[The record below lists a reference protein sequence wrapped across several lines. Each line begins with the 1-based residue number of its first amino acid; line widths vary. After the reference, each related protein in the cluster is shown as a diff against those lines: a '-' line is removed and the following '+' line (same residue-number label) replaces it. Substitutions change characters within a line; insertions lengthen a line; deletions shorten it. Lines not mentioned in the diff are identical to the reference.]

1 VTVEGGNMSI
11 PNFSIEGKV
20 TIVTGASRGIG
31 KALALGFAEAGA
43 TVALAAR
50 TVSEL
55 EATAEEIRAKGG
67 KALVVPTD
75 VTNSAQVSGMVQKT
89 LKEFGRIDV
98 LVNNAGG
105 AGTSQLRP
113 PQDVT
118 EENWD
123 ELQDRNLKSVYLCNT
138 AVARVMIEQRGG
150 SIINISSLSGTKPVA
165 YESAAGAAKA
175 GVNQLTRAY
184 AIAWAPFNVRVNAIA
199 PGLTLTP
206 RATKGLGPE
215 LVEKYSK
222 DIPMGRAARPE
233 DHLGPAIFLASDASA
248 FITGAIIPSDG
259 GPQ

>member
-1 VTVEGGNMSI
+1 MGT

-20 TIVTGASRGIG
+20 AIVTGASRGIG
-31 KALALGFAEAGA
+31 KTLALGFAEAGA
-43 TVALAAR
+43 TVVLAAR
-50 TVSEL
+50 TVPDL

-75 VTNSAQVSGMVQKT
+75 VTNSAQVS
-89 LKEFGRIDV
+89 D
-98 LVNNAGG
+98 AGG

-123 ELQDRNLKSVYLCNT
+123 ELLDRNLKSVYLCNT
-138 AVARVMIEQRGG
+138 AVARVMIEQRSG
-150 SIINISSLSGTKPVA
+150 SIINISSMSGTKPTA

-199 PGLTLTP
+199 PSLTLTP
-206 RATKGLGPE
+206 RASKGLGPE

-248 FITGAIIPSDG
+248 FITGIIIPSDG